1 MEVTIRPMAV
11 EDIPQVHEIDVRS
24 FPLAWSERSYL
35 FEVRENQ
42 SSRCWVAEVEEDGRR
57 LVAGMLVLWLL
68 VDEAHIGTIAVHPDY
83 RQHRIGQRLL
93 AAGLLDVHS
102 SGAQKSFLEVRRSN
116 AAAQAL
122 YRRFGYEIAGV
133 RPRYYRDNGEDA
145 FLMNLDNLDPA
156 RLRQLLVP
164 VRE

>member
-24 FPLAWSERSYL
+24 FPLPWSERSYL

-93 AAGLLDVHS
+93 AAGLLDAHA
-102 SGAQKSFLEVRRSN
+102 SGAQKSFL
-116 AAAQAL
+116 
-122 YRRFGYEIAGV
+122 
-133 RPRYYRDNGEDA
+133 
-145 FLMNLDNLDPA
+145 
-156 RLRQLLVP
+156 
-164 VRE
+164 